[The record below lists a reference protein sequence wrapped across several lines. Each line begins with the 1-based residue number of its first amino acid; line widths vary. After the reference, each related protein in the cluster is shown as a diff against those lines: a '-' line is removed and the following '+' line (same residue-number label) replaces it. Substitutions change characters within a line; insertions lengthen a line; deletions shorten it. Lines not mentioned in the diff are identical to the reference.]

1 MQVIVDQ
8 DYLELLEQDNKM
20 NNEDKTEFNP
30 FTGKRCRMASIEDI
44 KKILSLPK
52 EERKKMIQRT
62 FVRYI

>member
-8 DYLELLEQDNKM
+8 DYLELIRNDEQKPQS
-20 NNEDKTEFNP
+20 EEISP
-30 FTGKRCRMASIEDI
+30 FTGKPCKMVSMDEI
-44 KKILSLPK
+44 KKIVSLPK